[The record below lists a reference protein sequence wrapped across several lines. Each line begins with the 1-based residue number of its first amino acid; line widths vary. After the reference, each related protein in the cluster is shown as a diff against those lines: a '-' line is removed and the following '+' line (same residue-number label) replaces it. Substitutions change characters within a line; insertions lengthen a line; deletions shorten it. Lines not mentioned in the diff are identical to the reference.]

1 MWTKSENADLIKP
14 LSTEIGR
21 NRVIVRRNFQ
31 EIPAAED
38 MPAHY
43 EWEEWQM
50 TAEQFEVYQEAQRNA
65 DIIEYIAMMTDVE
78 IPTEEDDFDEQ
89 EI

>member
-1 MWTKSENADLIKP
+1 M
-14 LSTEIGR
+14 
-21 NRVIVRRNFQ
+21 IVRRNFQ